1 MVPARHE
8 TSGRGSLETGRAIDP
23 CHRNGLGRRRP
34 DCGAPQ
40 RGFSPRPTVF
50 LWPVLGLGPLLFVPV
65 ATKVFN
71 LWIKRDHTMPARG
84 LGTILGLAC
93 VTLLT
98 GIIGTVIDLYLL
110 AGGLETSPE
119 LADVLIPKWLRQD
132 MTLLSVSTLLALG
145 GGLAWFVL
153 NQWLRLVDGARNAVL
168 GRNHTHPPK
177 GETRDDGAIG

>member
-1 MVPARHE
+1 MY
-8 TSGRGSLETGRAIDP
+8 SLGVSEEITGKALREYSKP
-23 CHRNGLGRRRP
+23 EEC
-34 DCGAPQ
+34 
-40 RGFSPRPTVF
+40 V
-50 LWPVLGLGPLLFVPV
+50 V

-71 LWIKRDHTMPARG
+71 LWIKRDHTMPTRG

-98 GIIGTVIDLYLL
+98 GILGTVIDLYLL

-132 MTLLSVSTLLALG
+132 MTLLSVSILLALG

-168 GRNHTHPPK
+168 GLNHTHPPN
-177 GETRDDGAIG
+177 GETRDDGAIC